1 MNLSQLN
8 AIACEELRH
17 DYKWH
22 CGPSEFN
29 PKHNK
34 ISRAKIRAMLN
45 EHGSVFIWSCNPYGK
60 EIVVREYTRGMVYNF
75 DGSFITPEYD
85 IDLEWMMRER
95 LKAPYTGMSD
105 DYNRITKIYNH
116 AEKMGMVH
124 LVWS

>member
-8 AIACEELRH
+8 KMACEELVADVRDH
-17 DYKWH
+17 G
-22 CGPSEFN
+22 GPSEFN
-29 PKHNK
+29 RHHNR
-34 ISRAKIRAMLN
+34 ISRAKIRAMLK
-45 EHGSVFIWSCNPYGK
+45 EYGSVFIWSCNPYGK
-60 EIVVREYTRGMVYNF
+60 EIVVREYTGGMVYNF

-95 LKAPYTGMSD
+95 LKAPYTGTSD
-105 DYNRITKIYNH
+105 DYDRITEIYDH